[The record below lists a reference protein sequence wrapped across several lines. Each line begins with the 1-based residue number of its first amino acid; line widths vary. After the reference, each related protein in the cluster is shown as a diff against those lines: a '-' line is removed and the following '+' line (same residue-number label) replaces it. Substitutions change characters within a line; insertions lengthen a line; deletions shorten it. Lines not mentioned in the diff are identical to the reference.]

1 MSDLAPSGTT
11 QSIKVALD
19 ITHTYIG
26 DLKVELIAPTGQSAL
41 LHNRKGEGQDNLI
54 GTFDS
59 LTTPVLSDLIGQP
72 VAGPWEL
79 RVSDHAG
86 QDIGKLNKWSLE
98 VTLQD

>member
-1 MSDLAPSGTT
+1 M
-11 QSIKVALD
+11 IVAG
-19 ITHTYIG
+19 IG
-26 DLKVELIAPTGQSAL
+26 FYQIIGRE
-41 LHNRKGEGQDNLI
+41 QDNLI
-54 GTFDS
+54 GAFDL
-59 LTTPVLSDLIGQP
+59 LTTPDLSDFIGQP